1 MVSVS
6 TTYEGNETKTV
17 DGASE
22 KYHCSLDI
30 GVNIKRGE
38 FTKWI
43 TGFTTQSRVIIR
55 SGLLGSQPSA
65 TLILEGPVESEAG
78 KPITNMPTQKY
89 LKCLPT

>member
-43 TGFTTQSRVIIR
+43 TG
-55 SGLLGSQPSA
+55 LLHN
-65 TLILEGPVESEAG
+65 PVWSYEVDYWAHN
-78 KPITNMPTQKY
+78 PVRP
-89 LKCLPT
+89 PF